1 MCGQNTPV
9 TLGPLGKA
17 LGYQYRTTARPV
29 AAAVSAAMAMAVAA
43 AAVEVATAAAA
54 VAAAVAAAAVEVA
67 TAAAAV
73 EVALLTQ
80 VQNGYKRE
88 ASR

>member
-1 MCGQNTPV
+1 VCGQNTPV

-54 VAAAVAAAAVEVA
+54 V
-67 TAAAAV
+67 
-73 EVALLTQ
+73 EVALVAYWPCLRGGRCRQSNLFLPTS
-80 VQNGYKRE
+80 VLHGI
-88 ASR
+88 